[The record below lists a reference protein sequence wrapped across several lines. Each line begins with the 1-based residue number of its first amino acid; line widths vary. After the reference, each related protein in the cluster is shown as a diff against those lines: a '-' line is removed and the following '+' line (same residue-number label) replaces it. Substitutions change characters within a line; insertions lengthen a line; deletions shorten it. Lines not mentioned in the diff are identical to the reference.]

1 MSKLEDKIID
11 FSIYFLF
18 LVTVILFAVLIW
30 DELHEKHHSNTD
42 VMVSCHNVLIGN
54 NILVQCIPVPISH

>member
-11 FSIYFLF
+11 FSIYFSL

-30 DELHEKHHSNTD
+30 DELHGKHHGNID
-42 VMVSCHNVLIGN
+42 VMVSCHNVLVGSQ
-54 NILVQCIPVPISH
+54 ILVQCIPIPISH